1 MGEPSAP
8 GHEGGALTGSQMQA
22 NLTGAK
28 ESRKRAELDA
38 QLLANRIALLKQEE
52 EKAWKKIEET
62 RKRASEIMDLRR
74 QNENKYQA
82 KENFYKA
89 KWESIRQAQEQN
101 AQQRDK
107 NKAIR
112 EQTHK
117 GLLESK
123 HANARNTKEQSQ
135 QFLFQKKE
143 REAGERQANAERSA
157 YLKQRKEDAKRR
169 LEEDRLAQLEKFRE
183 DYEAR
188 TAQEELLRARTDALV
203 AKMEKEEM
211 ELIQRL
217 QNTQTVQRNA
227 YEELEAALGQ
237 SSQQVASSSRAFPGG
252 AGGASERPQP
262 AA

>member
-1 MGEPSAP
+1 MADQAQAAMAP
-8 GHEGGALTGSQMQA
+8 GAEGNALTHSQMQS

-28 ESRKRAELDA
+28 EARKRAELDA

-62 RKRASEIMDLRR
+62 RKRAGEIMELRSA
-74 QNENKYQA
+74 NEQKFAA
-82 KENFYKA
+82 KEQFYKA
-89 KWESIRQAQEQN
+89 KWESIRAAQTEN
-101 AQQRDK
+101 AYNRDRA
-107 NKAIR
+107 KAVR
-112 EQTHK
+112 ESTRV
-117 GLLESK
+117 GLLEQRS
-123 HANARNTKEQSQ
+123 ANAQTTKQQSQ
-135 QFLFQKKE
+135 QYLLQKKQREATEREANLDRSNLIKQKKE
-143 REAGERQANAERSA
+143 E
-157 YLKQRKEDAKRR
+157 AKRR

-183 DYEAR
+183 DYEGR
-188 TAQEELLRARTDALV
+188 TAQEELLRSRTDSLV

-237 SSQQVASSSRAFPGG
+237 TAQQVSSNRYGG
-252 AGGASERPQP
+252 DQPRP